1 MYRSSCYTV
10 FFTNCLDPY
19 RTRTCLA
26 CCDSC
31 YADKLIPIP
40 IILIIQCFITD
51 NMGVHSATN
60 DQNMTLSPKH
70 MLMLHLGVLSE
81 SFPPNYQHY

>member
-10 FFTNCLDPY
+10 FINRLDPY
-19 RTRTCLA
+19 RTRACLA

-31 YADKLIPIP
+31 YADKPIPIP
-40 IILIIQCFITD
+40 IILMIQCFITD
-51 NMGVHSATN
+51 NMGVHSSATN

-81 SFPPNYQHY
+81 SFPPNCQHY